1 MMYRDEE
8 SFFRPQTQNN
18 CEKDLAWLNFVAT
31 QQRKCKHYLF
41 SLLQNLEVSRILP
54 IFAARLRSWRRVPDD
69 GRPVSARLWVRQTLE
84 LFYKLKCTIRTDAGR
99 LFFDLKWG
107 DREKLFFLLYSA
119 HLFVSLRRI
128 CINV

>member
-1 MMYRDEE
+1 MYRDEE

-54 IFAARLRSWRRVPDD
+54 IFAARLRSWRRALDD
-69 GRPVSARLWVRQTLE
+69 GGPVNTGLWVRQTHE
-84 LFYKLKCTIRTDAGR
+84 QLFITL
-99 LFFDLKWG
+99 
-107 DREKLFFLLYSA
+107 
-119 HLFVSLRRI
+119 
-128 CINV
+128 NVTLWT